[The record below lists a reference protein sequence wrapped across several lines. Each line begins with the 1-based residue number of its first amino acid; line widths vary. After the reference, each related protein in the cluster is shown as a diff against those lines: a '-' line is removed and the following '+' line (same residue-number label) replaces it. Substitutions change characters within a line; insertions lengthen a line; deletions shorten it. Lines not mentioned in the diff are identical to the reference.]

1 MIRSVVALAGA
12 VVLAIVVA
20 ACAAPASR
28 ADWEAR
34 LRGDNVV
41 LLGEVH
47 DNHELLRLRLAVLER
62 AFAVGWRPAIVM
74 EQFDRERQGDIERAR
89 RERPD
94 DAQHVIDLA
103 VPASS
108 GWSWDDYRPFV
119 ALALRYRVPLV
130 AANVS
135 STDTAGIVRGG
146 YGAVFDAATIA
157 AFGLDRTIDPA
168 WQAAQEREIDIG
180 HCHALPASV
189 WPRMAR
195 AQFARDAFMAHV
207 LREHAEHGA
216 VLLAGNGH
224 ARRDFGVPRWLALDS
239 ARVVSI
245 GFLEIDSAMPAGAFD
260 AIVRAPAAARDDPC
274 ERFRRAPTRLSASRR
289 GTAARSTA
297 AAGCRSA
304 PARRRRGL
312 RRAAAPAR
320 RRRPRTA

>member
-62 AFAVGWRPAIVM
+62 AFAAGWRPAIVM

-89 RERPD
+89 RERPE

-103 VPASS
+103 VPAKS

-135 STDTAGIVRGG
+135 STDTARIVRGG

-207 LREHAEHGA
+207 LDEHAARGA

-297 AAGCRSA
+297 AAGCPSA
-304 PARRRRGL
+304 PARPRRGR
-312 RRAAAPAR
+312 RRAAVPAR